1 MGQPAFD
8 RNAVTWRV
16 RGSVL
21 NMDERTRVMG
31 VLNVT
36 PDSFSDGGAYVS
48 PSSALDRAKAMIDEG
63 ADIVDVGGESSR
75 PGAHPVSL
83 EEELR
88 RTIPVIE
95 GIVSLGTGALI
106 SIDTTKAD
114 VARRALEAGA
124 HIVNDISACTHD
136 VEMPS
141 VVSLSGAGVILMHMQ
156 GTPRTMQAAPEYRD
170 VVHEVADYLG
180 QRVAVLE
187 DQGVQRTSVCVDPGI
202 GFGKTAGH
210 NVKLLAGIDKLV
222 ALGRP
227 VLVGI
232 SRKSFLGKLT
242 GLEVADRLAP
252 SLAGMAYAIM
262 KGAHVVR
269 VHDVKESCAVA
280 RLMDIFKREGA

>member
-1 MGQPAFD
+1 MRQPAFD

-21 NMDERTRVMG
+21 AMDERTRVMG

-36 PDSFSDGGAYVS
+36 PDSFSDGGAYVAG
-48 PSSALDRAKAMIDEG
+48 SSALDRAKAMIDEG

-75 PGAHPVSL
+75 PGALPVSL

-95 GIVSLGTGALI
+95 GIVSLGSDVLI
-106 SIDTTKAD
+106 SIDTTKAE

-136 VEMPS
+136 VGMTS
-141 VVSLSGAGVILMHMQ
+141 VVASSGAGVIIMHMQ
-156 GTPRTMQAAPEYRD
+156 GTPRTMQAAPAYQD
-170 VVHEVADYLG
+170 VVQEVADYLD
-180 QRVAVLE
+180 RRITVLE
-187 DQGVQRTSVCVDPGI
+187 GQGVRRSSVCVDPGI
-202 GFGKTAGH
+202 GFGKTTEH
-210 NVKLLAGIDKLV
+210 NVRLLAGIDKLV
-222 ALGRP
+222 ALGCP
-227 VLVGI
+227 VLVGL

-252 SLAGMAYAIM
+252 SLAGIAYAMI

-280 RLMDIFKREGA
+280 RLMDMFKREGA